1 MALGSVGET
10 LLRRSTQARIR
21 RNRLPRMN
29 SSLRIASNIGLI
41 AGQCILLFSSRE
53 AGLGIII
60 CSSFLSFPFFLREKM
75 WDVISMIAFMQV
87 VNIVGLFVR

>member
-21 RNRLPRMN
+21 RNRLPRMRVA
-29 SSLRIASNIGLI
+29 LRIASNIGLI
-41 AGQCILLFSSRE
+41 VGQCVLLFVSRDV
-53 AGLGIII
+53 GLGIII
-60 CSSFLSFPFFLREKM
+60 CSSLLSVPFFLKERM
-75 WDVISMIAFMQV
+75 IDVLLLVAFMQV